1 MKTEM
6 EIDLWRT
13 DSRTING
20 FNQLYR
26 DWQPG
31 DEPCLPVLALHGSL
45 TQSGMLI
52 APAEAAG
59 SIRALCP
66 DQRGFGLSNDPGGES
81 CAEFAS
87 DALAQNLLPERYVIM
102 GHSFACSITLEAARI
117 AAGHVAAVVLVDPV
131 VPVGTL
137 FAVPAAP
144 STPPPETFATLEEA
158 ERHFRDTEEGK
169 WTDNALRCFVQDIMM
184 RDNESGPWR
193 FPYAPVRLR
202 RLRAFTA
209 SPASAYNLL
218 AKAKTVRCPAL
229 VFRGGMSKR
238 FPPAAEQPFLEA
250 FASKPNVVVCPCVDG
265 SELARAFF
273 TFAALVGAAMCSA
286 FKRGIRS
293 RWP

>member
-20 FNQLYR
+20 FNQFYR

-45 TQSGMLI
+45 TQSGMWI

-59 SIRALCP
+59 SIRMLCP
-66 DQRGFGLSNDPGGES
+66 DQRRFGLSNDPGGES

-87 DALAQNLLPERYVIM
+87 DALALAQNLLPERYVIM

-131 VPVGTL
+131 VPVGTPS
-137 FAVPAAP
+137 AVPAAP

-158 ERHFRDTEEGK
+158 ECHFR
-169 WTDNALRCFVQDIMM
+169 
-184 RDNESGPWR
+184 SGPCFAVPHSPWPR
-193 FPYAPVRLR
+193 PFAPRTPPQPRPLC
-202 RLRAFTA
+202 
-209 SPASAYNLL
+209 SPASLL
-218 AKAKTVRCPAL
+218 LRAGPTSPSRSSSATASGLPDAIPATTGGDSDGDLPVPGRKASAHARVYDDA
-229 VFRGGMSKR
+229 G
-238 FPPAAEQPFLEA
+238 
-250 FASKPNVVVCPCVDG
+250 
-265 SELARAFF
+265 LARV
-273 TFAALVGAAMCSA
+273 L
-286 FKRGIRS
+286 R
-293 RWP
+293 